1 MTCSV
6 AVFISSV
13 LPLTDP
19 SAELTSEMPPYT
31 LPSSDTPSADR
42 LVSFSVIVFDTAPDA
57 LLTKSIAVPP
67 VAFSVAVFTVS
78 MLPLTDPSED
88 LTSVTPPYTQPP
100 SDTPSADRVVPFSVI
115 VFDAAPAAP
124 LTKTAEAPPVRV
136 TEEAWLLLF
145 SIVTVLPLTDPP
157 EELISVMSPYTR
169 PSFEAP
175 SADRAVPFSV
185 IVFDEVPAAPLTK
198 TAEAPPVRVTEEFWV
213 RPLFI
218 VTTLLSE
225 APCRESTNVSE
236 LKMGSCPSGTDWAEP
251 LADSFV
257 PPKSKI
263 LLSAPSLPLT
273 NVMEPPPA
281 ASADAFSLE
290 L

>member
-42 LVSFSVIVFDTAPDA
+42 LVSFSVIVFDTASDA

-88 LTSVTPPYTQPP
+88 LTSVMPPYTQPP
-100 SDTPSADRVVPFSVI
+100 SDTPSADRAVLFSVI

-136 TEEAWLLLF
+136 TEE
-145 SIVTVLPLTDPP
+145 
-157 EELISVMSPYTR
+157 
-169 PSFEAP
+169 
-175 SADRAVPFSV
+175 
-185 IVFDEVPAAPLTK
+185 
-198 TAEAPPVRVTEEFWV
+198 FWV
-213 RPLFI
+213 LPLFI
-218 VTTLLSE
+218 VTVLLFE
-225 APCRESTNVSE
+225 APCRESVNVSE
-236 LKMGSCPSGTDWAEP
+236 LKIGSCPSGTDWAEP
-251 LADSFV
+251 LADSSV
-257 PPKSKI
+257 PVKSKI
-263 LLSAPSLPLT
+263 LLSAPSLLLT

-281 ASADAFSLE
+281 APADAYAE
-290 L
+290 EPV